1 MGFSFWRRT
10 PSRARCEVPSTRVN
24 LIFWNKSSTAD
35 SGSLTEVFKVHKYF
49 WPFLLS
55 PTFNFF
61 HFRFLEES
69 LNQPNI
75 TKDGIVHEIIP
86 DLPNQAKLFL
96 LTKDGSKN
104 VTLKMK
110 HTIFVTFS
118 LRQNVYDLLQIVN
131 FGWTDLARELKNYT
145 SAFLVF
151 KDKDQY

>member
-1 MGFSFWRRT
+1 LGFSFWRRT

-86 DLPNQAKLFL
+86 DLPNLAKLFL

-110 HTIFVTFS
+110 HTIFVNFFLKTERIWFITNCKFWMDWFS
-118 LRQNVYDLLQIVN
+118 QRIEKWYVC
-131 FGWTDLARELKNYT
+131 FFR
-145 SAFLVF
+145 F
-151 KDKDQY
+151 